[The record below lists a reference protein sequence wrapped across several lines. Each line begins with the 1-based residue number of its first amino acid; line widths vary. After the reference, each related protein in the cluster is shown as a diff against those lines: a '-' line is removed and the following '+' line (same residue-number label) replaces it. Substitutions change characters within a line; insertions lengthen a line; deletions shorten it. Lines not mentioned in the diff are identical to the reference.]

1 MSFPENRTNIF
12 HQKTSV
18 GGIQKV
24 PPTPCLR
31 SACVDANATAYVECT
46 GRPERA
52 VKRMTGLTGRGFE
65 KGAFLPWEG
74 VS

>member
-12 HQKTSV
+12 ERKSSV

-31 SACVDANATAYVECT
+31 SACVDANAPAYVECT
-46 GRPERA
+46 RQPERG
-52 VKRMTGLTGRGFE
+52 VKRMIGLMGRGFR
-65 KGAFLPWEG
+65 KGPFLHWEG
-74 VS
+74 IS

>member
-12 HQKTSV
+12 ERKSSV
-18 GGIQKV
+18 GGIQKL

-31 SACVDANATAYVECT
+31 SACVDANAPAYVERIR
-46 GRPERA
+46 RPERA
-52 VKRMTGLTGRGFE
+52 VKWMIGSTGRGFK
-65 KGAFLPWEG
+65 KGSFLPWEG